1 MNSIKSK
8 WRYEMRS
15 RNIVIAV
22 FVLAIVFAVS
32 SMAIAKGNGRSGGGY
47 CAGQGFA
54 GPGSGGP
61 GLAGLIGLNLSDS
74 QRAQAIKIMETH
86 QIDRVKA
93 RGDLIKDRDNLRKAI
108 QADKV
113 NEQSVR
119 KAYKKLSSLR
129 EDRLIAQTK
138 MMTEMKAILTP
149 EQVKLLDERAAER
162 SDRMK
167 SQRGYGRSFAGGWS
181 GNYPRR

>member
-22 FVLAIVFAVS
+22 FVLALVFAVS

-47 CAGQGFA
+47 YAGQGFA

-61 GLAGLIGLNLSDS
+61 GLGGLMGLNLSDS
-74 QRAQAIKIMETH
+74 QKEQALKIMETH

-93 RGDLIKDRDNLRKAI
+93 RGDLIRNRDNLRKTI

-129 EDRLIAQTK
+129 EDRLIARTK

-149 EQVKLLDERAAER
+149 EQVKLLDERTAEP

-167 SQRGYGRSFAGGWS
+167 SQRGYGKSFTGGCF
-181 GNYPRR
+181 GNGPRR